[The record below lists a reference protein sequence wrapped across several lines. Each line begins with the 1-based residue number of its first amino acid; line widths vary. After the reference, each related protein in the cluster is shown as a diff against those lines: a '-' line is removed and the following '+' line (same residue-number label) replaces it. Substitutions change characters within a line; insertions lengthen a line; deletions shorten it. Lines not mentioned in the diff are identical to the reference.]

1 MYRIRI
7 SLVCALMLCFAPP
20 VSAEIYRWVDSAG
33 RVHFGDQ
40 PPTDASRVRQ
50 MPSQSLPETPP
61 AAKAREASQR
71 APVTLFTSACGQYC
85 DQANDYLK
93 TRGIPYSLKF
103 IDRDPDAARA
113 LRQLTGMP
121 LQVPVIKIGDSVQ
134 KGFDKALWG
143 NLLDLAGYPRA
154 SGAPDAAGTAKPS
167 P

>member
-1 MYRIRI
+1 MHHHRF
-7 SLVCALMLCFAPP
+7 SLICTLALCFTSP
-20 VSAEIYRWVDSAG
+20 VSADIYRWVDSTG

-40 PPTDASRVRQ
+40 PPADASRVQQ

-71 APVTLFTSACGQYC
+71 TPVTLYTSACGQYC
-85 DQANDYLK
+85 DQANDFLK

-103 IDRDPDAARA
+103 IDRDPEAART

-154 SGAPDAAGTAKPS
+154 PGASDAAGTTKPT

>member
-1 MYRIRI
+1 M
-7 SLVCALMLCFAPP
+7 LVCALTICFAPP

-40 PPTDASRVRQ
+40 APSDASRVQ
-50 MPSQSLPETPP
+50 QIPSQSLPEAPP

-71 APVTLFTSACGQYC
+71 SPVTLYTSACGQYC
-85 DQANDYLK
+85 DQANDFLK
-93 TRGIPYSLKF
+93 ARGIPYSLKF

-134 KGFDKALWG
+134 KGFDKGLWG
-143 NLLDLAGYPRA
+143 NLLDLAGYPRPG
-154 SGAPDAAGTAKPS
+154 GAPDNAGSAKSVP
-167 P
+167 